1 MTTPLTGQRSRSDL
15 IAELYERHAAGL
27 FAYCHDQ
34 LGETASAADALVAVL
49 TGVPPTDP
57 PRAALFSLA
66 RREIYRRDVSYAMP
80 AVDSIA
86 DPATALIER
95 VFRDIRPHQREVLM
109 LSAHCGL
116 TTAELALVLEVATDT
131 AEELAVSARHRFGQ
145 TMTTAVT
152 AARTAPFVARDVE
165 EVYDAIGVAP
175 LEDVLARLP
184 WREPPHDVLRR
195 IQAALPYEAALPAPR
210 KTSLPV
216 RKLWPTA
223 PSWPLPLA
231 TETDPATNTTV
242 VPLDDLT
249 NPTKVADRRR
259 RHEALTQPMP
269 RLRGSILKN
278 IGNGPPKKRMSVP
291 TPVDPEVAP
300 APPETVEAVEAVVED
315 QLAAFSKM
323 ESFDA
328 FTSETPSPETV
339 SPDVVSPDAVS
350 PEAEPV
356 EPEPSADALPAA
368 DLLRAEPE
376 SPGETTMPD
385 LLPSD
390 RLVFAK
396 PVVVD
401 DEDMPQGSTTI
412 GGPESALVRAVQTGA
427 PAEEP
432 VDLYE
437 PMSVRTHSG
446 RRAPRMKAQEKHH
459 DWAWE
464 LIGFLICLAIALAVF
479 FSMPLLV

>member
-49 TGVPPTDP
+49 AGVPPTDP
-57 PRAALFSLA
+57 PRAALYSLA

-95 VFRDIRPHQREVLM
+95 VFRDIRPHQREVLL

-116 TTAELALVLEVATDT
+116 DGAELALVLDVAADT
-131 AEELAVSARHRFGQ
+131 AAELATSARHRFAQ
-145 TMTTAVT
+145 TMSTAVA

-184 WREPPHDVLRR
+184 WREPPGDVLRR
-195 IQAALPYEAALPAPR
+195 VQAALPFETAPPVPR
-210 KTSLPV
+210 KATALPV
-216 RKLWPTA
+216 RRLWPTA

-249 NPTKVADRRR
+249 NPTKIAERRR

-278 IGNGPPKKRMSVP
+278 IGNGPPKRRRMAMP
-291 TPVDPEVAP
+291 TPVAPEDAP

-323 ESFDA
+323 ESFDG
-328 FTSETPSPETV
+328 FTTETET
-339 SPDVVSPDAVS
+339 
-350 PEAEPV
+350 EAPQPEPV
-356 EPEPSADALPAA
+356 VPAP
-368 DLLRAEPE
+368 DLLAEEPE

-390 RLVFAK
+390 RLVFAR
-396 PVVVD
+396 PVAD
-401 DEDMPQGSTTI
+401 DIEDMPQGSTTV
-412 GGPESALVRAVQTGA
+412 GEPEESALLRAVQTGSLPEA
-427 PAEEP
+427 PIDLPEP
-432 VDLYE
+432 AAA
-437 PMSVRTHSG
+437 RTHSG
-446 RRAPRMKAQEKHH
+446 RRAPRAKAKAQEKHH

-464 LIGFLICLAIALAVF
+464 LIGFLICLAIAVLVF

>member
-95 VFRDIRPHQREVLM
+95 VFRDIRPHQREVLL

-116 TTAELALVLEVATDT
+116 SSAELALVLDVAADT
-131 AEELAVSARHRFGQ
+131 AEELATSARHRFAQ
-145 TMTTAVT
+145 TLATAVT
-152 AARTAPFVARDVE
+152 AARTAPFIARDVE

-195 IQAALPYEAALPAPR
+195 LHQSALPFDQAPPVRR
-210 KTSLPV
+210 KSSLPV

-231 TETDPATNTTV
+231 TDTDPATNTTV

-249 NPTKVADRRR
+249 NPTKRAERRR
-259 RHEALTQPMP
+259 RHEALTEPMP

-278 IGNGPPKKRMSVP
+278 IGNGPPKRRMSMP
-291 TPVDPEVAP
+291 TPQPAP

-315 QLAAFSKM
+315 QLEAFSKM
-323 ESFDA
+323 ASFDA
-328 FTSETPSPETV
+328 FTTETDHPPV
-339 SPDVVSPDAVS
+339 
-350 PEAEPV
+350 AEP
-356 EPEPSADALPAA
+356 ANTDLPDSGAPDLTAA
-368 DLLRAEPE
+368 DLAADTVADTAADFAPVTEPE

-390 RLVFAK
+390 RLVFSRPIAE
-396 PVVVD
+396 D
-401 DEDMPQGSTTI
+401 DDLPQGSTTI
-412 GGPESALVRAVQTGA
+412 DRPESALVRAVQTGSLPEA
-427 PAEEP
+427 PLDPPPLLPPAR
-432 VDLYE
+432 
-437 PMSVRTHSG
+437 SHAG
-446 RRAPRMKAQEKHH
+446 RRAPKAKPERHH

>member
-95 VFRDIRPHQREVLM
+95 VFRDIRPHQREVLL

-116 TTAELALVLEVATDT
+116 STAELALVLDVAADT
-131 AEELAVSARHRFGQ
+131 AEDLATSARHRFGQ
-145 TMTTAVT
+145 TLSTAVA
-152 AARTAPFVARDVE
+152 AARTAPFIARDVE

-195 IQAALPYEAALPAPR
+195 LHQSALPFDQAPPVRR
-210 KTSLPV
+210 KSSLPV

-231 TETDPATNTTV
+231 TDTDPATNTTV
-242 VPLDDLT
+242 VPLDDLN
-249 NPTKVADRRR
+249 NPTKIAERRR
-259 RHEALTQPMP
+259 RHEALTEPMP

-278 IGNGPPKKRMSVP
+278 IGNGPPKRRMSLP
-291 TPVDPEVAP
+291 AQPAPEPAP

-323 ESFDA
+323 ASFDG
-328 FTSETPSPETV
+328 FTSETESP
-339 SPDVVSPDAVS
+339 AL
-350 PEAEPV
+350 AEPV
-356 EPEPSADALPAA
+356 ETEPPAA
-368 DLLRAEPE
+368 EPLMDFSRTE
-376 SPGETTMPD
+376 QETPGETTMPD

-390 RLVFAK
+390 RLVFAR
-396 PVVVD
+396 PVAD
-401 DEDMPQGSTTI
+401 DDLPQGSTTI
-412 GGPESALVRAVQTGA
+412 DAPESALVRAVQTGSLPEA
-427 PAEEP
+427 PLDPPPLLPAR
-432 VDLYE
+432 
-437 PMSVRTHSG
+437 SHSG
-446 RRAPRMKAQEKHH
+446 RRAPKAKPERHH

>member
-57 PRAALFSLA
+57 PRAALYSLA

-95 VFRDIRPHQREVLM
+95 VFRDIRPHQREVLL

-116 TTAELALVLEVATDT
+116 SAAELALVLDVAADT
-131 AEELAVSARHRFGQ
+131 AEELATSARHRFGQ
-145 TMTTAVT
+145 TLATAVA
-152 AARTAPFVARDVE
+152 AARTAPFIARDVE

-195 IQAALPYEAALPAPR
+195 LHQSALPFDQAPPVRR
-210 KTSLPV
+210 KSSLPV

-231 TETDPATNTTV
+231 TDTDPATNTTV

-249 NPTKVADRRR
+249 NPTKRAERRR
-259 RHEALTQPMP
+259 RHEALTEPMP

-278 IGNGPPKKRMSVP
+278 IGNGPPKRRMSMP
-291 TPVDPEVAP
+291 APEPAP

-315 QLAAFSKM
+315 QLEAFAKM
-323 ESFDA
+323 ASFDA
-328 FTSETPSPETV
+328 FTTETDHTPV
-339 SPDVVSPDAVS
+339 
-350 PEAEPV
+350 AEPTT
-356 EPEPSADALPAA
+356 EPDPTAADASADLAP
-368 DLLRAEPE
+368 AEPE

-390 RLVFAK
+390 RLVFAR
-396 PVVVD
+396 PIVED
-401 DEDMPQGSTTI
+401 DDLPQGSTTI
-412 GGPESALVRAVQTGA
+412 DKPESALVRAVQTGSLPEAA
-427 PAEEP
+427 PLDPP
-432 VDLYE
+432 VLL
-437 PMSVRTHSG
+437 PPVRSHAG
-446 RRAPRMKAQEKHH
+446 RRAPKAKPERHH

>member
-49 TGVPPTDP
+49 TGVLPTDP

-95 VFRDIRPHQREVLM
+95 VFRDIRPHQREVLL

-116 TTAELALVLEVATDT
+116 TTAELALVLEVAADT
-131 AEELAVSARHRFGQ
+131 AEELATSARHRFGQ
-145 TMTTAVT
+145 TLATAVA
-152 AARTAPFVARDVE
+152 AARTAPFIARDVE

-195 IQAALPYEAALPAPR
+195 LHQSALPFDQAPPVRR
-210 KTSLPV
+210 KSSLPV
-216 RKLWPTA
+216 RRLWPTA

-231 TETDPATNTTV
+231 TDTDPATNTTV

-249 NPTKVADRRR
+249 NPTKIAERRR
-259 RHEALTQPMP
+259 RHEALTEPLP

-278 IGNGPPKKRMSVP
+278 IGNGPPKRRLSMP
-291 TPVDPEVAP
+291 AAP
-300 APPETVEAVEAVVED
+300 APEAAPAPAETVEAVEAVVED

-323 ESFDA
+323 PSFDGFA
-328 FTSETPSPETV
+328 PETEL
-339 SPDVVSPDAVS
+339 
-350 PEAEPV
+350 PEPAEAAEPEEAV
-356 EPEPSADALPAA
+356 LAP
-368 DLLRAEPE
+368 AEPE

-390 RLVFAK
+390 RLVFAR
-396 PVVVD
+396 PIAD
-401 DEDMPQGSTTI
+401 DDLPQGSTTI
-412 GGPESALVRAVQTGA
+412 DQPESALVRAVQTGA
-427 PAEEP
+427 QPEAPAEP
-432 VDLYE
+432 QPLL
-437 PMSVRTHSG
+437 PARAHAG
-446 RRAPRMKAQEKHH
+446 RRAPKAKVKAERHH

-464 LIGFLICLAIALAVF
+464 LIGFLICLAIALVVF

>member
-95 VFRDIRPHQREVLM
+95 VFRDIRPHQREVLL

-116 TTAELALVLEVATDT
+116 STAELALVLDVAADT
-131 AEELAVSARHRFGQ
+131 AEELATSARHRFGQ
-145 TMTTAVT
+145 TLATAVA
-152 AARTAPFVARDVE
+152 AARTAPFIARDVE

-195 IQAALPYEAALPAPR
+195 LHQSALPFDQAPPVRR
-210 KTSLPV
+210 KSSLPV
-216 RKLWPTA
+216 RRLWPTA

-231 TETDPATNTTV
+231 TDTDPATNTTV

-249 NPTKVADRRR
+249 NPTKIAERRR
-259 RHEALTQPMP
+259 RHEALTEPMP

-278 IGNGPPKKRMSVP
+278 IGNGPPKRRISMTAAP
-291 TPVDPEVAP
+291 APDVAP
-300 APPETVEAVEAVVED
+300 APAETVEAVEAVVED

-323 ESFDA
+323 PSFDGFTTETELPEIEPAEADTPEVA
-328 FTSETPSPETV
+328 FSPSEPET
-339 SPDVVSPDAVS
+339 
-350 PEAEPV
+350 
-356 EPEPSADALPAA
+356 
-368 DLLRAEPE
+368 
-376 SPGETTMPD
+376 PGETTMPD

-396 PVVVD
+396 PIVED
-401 DEDMPQGSTTI
+401 DDLPQGSTTI
-412 GGPESALVRAVQTGA
+412 DAPESALVRAVQTGA
-427 PAEEP
+427 LPEAP
-432 VDLYE
+432 VDQPTLL
-437 PMSVRTHSG
+437 PARAHSG
-446 RRAPRMKAQEKHH
+446 RRAPKAKVKAERHH

>member
-34 LGETASAADALVAVL
+34 LGETASAADALVAVF

-95 VFRDIRPHQREVLM
+95 VFRDIRPHQREVLL

-116 TTAELALVLEVATDT
+116 SAAELALVLDVAADT
-131 AEELAVSARHRFGQ
+131 AEELATSARHRFGQ
-145 TMTTAVT
+145 TLATAVA
-152 AARTAPFVARDVE
+152 AARTAPFIARDVE

-195 IQAALPYEAALPAPR
+195 LHQSALPFDQAPPVRR
-210 KTSLPV
+210 KSSLPV

-242 VPLDDLT
+242 VPIDDLT
-249 NPTKVADRRR
+249 NPTKRAERRR
-259 RHEALTQPMP
+259 RHEALTEPMP

-278 IGNGPPKKRMSVP
+278 IGNGPPKRRMSMP
-291 TPVDPEVAP
+291 APQAAP

-323 ESFDA
+323 SSFDG
-328 FTSETPSPETV
+328 FTTETEHPAPKPAETELPPS
-339 SPDVVSPDAVS
+339 DAPA
-350 PEAEPV
+350 PEAAG
-356 EPEPSADALPAA
+356 PSADTSA
-368 DLLRAEPE
+368 DVSRDEPE
-376 SPGETTMPD
+376 TPGETTMPD

-396 PVVVD
+396 PLAAD
-401 DEDMPQGSTTI
+401 DDLPQGSTTI
-412 GGPESALVRAVQTGA
+412 DQPEGALVRAVQTGSLPEA
-427 PAEEP
+427 PI
-432 VDLYE
+432 DL
-437 PMSVRTHSG
+437 PPLLPARSHSG
-446 RRAPRMKAQEKHH
+446 RRAPKPKPERHH

-464 LIGFLICLAIALAVF
+464 LIGFLICLVIALAVF

>member
-49 TGVPPTDP
+49 AGVPPTDP

-109 LSAHCGL
+109 LSVHCGL
-116 TTAELALVLEVATDT
+116 TTDELALVLEVATDT
-131 AEELAVSARHRFGQ
+131 AAELATSARHRFGQ

-152 AARTAPFVARDVE
+152 AARTAPFIARDVE

-195 IQAALPYEAALPAPR
+195 VQASLPFEPTAPPLGR
-210 KTSLPV
+210 KTTLPV
-216 RKLWPTA
+216 RRLWPTA

-249 NPTKVADRRR
+249 NPTKLADRRR
-259 RHEALTQPMP
+259 RQEAATQPLP

-278 IGNGPPKKRMSVP
+278 IGNGPPKKRISMP
-291 TPVDPEVAP
+291 TPVSPEVAP
-300 APPETVEAVEAVVED
+300 APAETVEAVEAVVED

-328 FTSETPSPETV
+328 FTTEDEAPAPETAAP
-339 SPDVVSPDAVS
+339 SEP
-350 PEAEPV
+350 EPV
-356 EPEPSADALPAA
+356 EAPVT
-368 DLLRAEPE
+368 DLVQAEPE

-396 PVVVD
+396 PLID
-401 DEDMPQGSTTI
+401 DDDDLPQGSTTI
-412 GGPESALVRAVQTGA
+412 GEPEGALVRAVLHDTTISPLDDDEPHYA
-427 PAEEP
+427 PP
-432 VDLYE
+432 VEY
-437 PMSVRTHSG
+437 RTHSG
-446 RRAPRMKAQEKHH
+446 RRAPKAKAVEKHH

-464 LIGFLICLAIALAVF
+464 LIGFLICLAIALLVF